1 MNVTL
6 WIVQGLLA
14 LAFIA
19 VGAMKG
25 SAHAKYS
32 LRRSTDYSVMAILRR
47 LTRPDALGFAT
58 ESPPT
63 CVLSWVIAPEAK
75 FWPVSQAFD
84 TASVTER

>member
-6 WIVQGLLA
+6 WIDQGLLA

-32 LRRSTDYSVMAILRR
+32 LRRSTDQSAGGATVISRILEI
-47 LTRPDALGFAT
+47 LSCNLQQFGAT
-58 ESPPT
+58 G
-63 CVLSWVIAPEAK
+63 
-75 FWPVSQAFD
+75 
-84 TASVTER
+84 